1 MASSL
6 VNDHININDII
17 KKLIQVAELLYVEKD
32 MILENGNTIEE

>member
-17 KKLIQVAELLYVEKD
+17 KKLIQVPELLYVEKD